1 MTSLYFESDDGTQL
15 DTAIFDGY
23 YVGDRILEEV
33 KFIVK
38 IKDGRLHPTIHPDD
52 AGYFST
58 LNEDFWIDEVTR
70 YVQDHDVF
78 EHPESSED
86 VYLVVQPD

>member
-1 MTSLYFESDDGTQL
+1 MTPLYFESEDGTQL

-38 IKDGRLHPTIHPDD
+38 IKDGRLHPAIHPDD
-52 AGYFST
+52 AAYFST

-78 EHPESSED
+78 EHPESGED